1 MAERYDVIVVG
12 GGFAG
17 VTAARECALR
27 GRRTLLLEARDRLGG
42 RTWSAGWN
50 GFPIEYGGAWVHW
63 HQPHTFSELTRAGLS
78 VSISDDTGRAHWHVG
93 GERRTGTIEE
103 RDAIARRGWD
113 RFVDGVREA
122 LPQPHA
128 PLSALPELARF
139 DRLTMAERLAELDLD
154 EETRDVLAG
163 ELESVAHAPISDAG
177 AVAILRWHA
186 LSGYSLEL
194 TQFTGGR
201 VTIDGGTGALLAAI
215 ADAAAYDRRLAT
227 PVARVARD
235 GGEVEVHTRDG
246 ETFVAG
252 AAIVAV
258 ALNARGGIEFSPSLP
273 EDKRRAIDLGQASR
287 GVKVM
292 IHARGE
298 AVSQNSIRFEHPF
311 GYLSTEIL
319 LDDGTQLMIGFGPD
333 AERCDPADLAG
344 MQASLDETIPGY
356 QVLEATAHDWLAD
369 EYSRGTWA
377 IHRPGWYEHHHAA
390 MRRPEG
396 NVILAGSDLA
406 NGWAGFI
413 DGAIESG
420 LRAGAWA
427 AALQPAVSITGH
439 G

>member
-27 GRRTLLLEARDRLGG
+27 GCRTLLLEARDRLGG

-63 HQPHTFSELTRAGLS
+63 HQPHTFSELTRAGLPVA
-78 VSISDDTGRAHWHVG
+78 VSGNASRAHWHVG
-93 GERRTGTIEE
+93 AERRTGTIEE
-103 RDAIARRGWD
+103 RDTIARRGWD
-113 RFVDGVREA
+113 RFVEGVREA

-128 PLSALPELARF
+128 PLAALPELARF
-139 DRLTMAERLAELDLD
+139 DRLTIAERLAELELD
-154 EETRDVLAG
+154 EEERDVLAA
-163 ELESVAHAPISDAG
+163 ELESVAHGPLTEAG
-177 AVAILRWHA
+177 AVSILRWHA

-201 VTIDGGTGALLAAI
+201 VTIGGGTGALLAAI
-215 ADAAAYDRRLAT
+215 ADAAVFDRRLAM
-227 PVARVARD
+227 PVAAVDSHD
-235 GGEVEVHTRDG
+235 GRVEVHTRDG
-246 ETFVAG
+246 DAF
-252 AAIVAV
+252 AASAVIVAV
-258 ALNARGGIEFSPSLP
+258 ALNALGGIEFSPPLP
-273 EDKRRAIDLGQASR
+273 EDKQRAIDLGQASR

-298 AVSQNSIRFEHPF
+298 DVMQNSLRFRHPF
-311 GYLSTEIL
+311 GYLSSESL
-319 LDDGTQLMIGFGPD
+319 LDDGTQLMIGFGGD

-344 MQASLDETIPGY
+344 MQASLDETLPGY
-356 QVLEATAHDWLAD
+356 EVLNATAHDWLAD
-369 EYSRGTWA
+369 EFSNGTWA

-420 LRAGAWA
+420 LHAGAWA
-427 AALQPAVSITGH
+427 TALD
-439 G
+439 

>member
-17 VTAARECALR
+17 VTAARECAVR

-42 RTWSAGWN
+42 RTWSTDWN
-50 GFPIEYGGAWVHW
+50 GFAIEYGGAWVHW

-78 VSISDDTGRAHWHVG
+78 VSISENTGRAHWHVRD
-93 GERRTGTIEE
+93 ERRTGTIEE
-103 RDAIARRGWD
+103 RDAIALRGWD

-128 PLSALPELARF
+128 PLTALRELERF
-139 DRLTMAERLAELDLD
+139 DRLSMAERLAELDLD
-154 EETRDVLAG
+154 DETHDVLAA
-163 ELESVAHAPISDAG
+163 EIESVAHGRLSEAG

-186 LSGYSLEL
+186 LSGGSLEL

-215 ADAAAYDRRLAT
+215 AGAAPFDRRLST
-227 PVARVARD
+227 PVASIVRH
-235 GGEVEVHTRDG
+235 GEQVEVRTRDG

-252 AAIVAV
+252 AVIVAV
-258 ALNARGGIEFSPSLP
+258 ALNALGGIEFGPPLP
-273 EDKRRAIDLGQASR
+273 EDKRAAIELGQASR
-287 GVKVM
+287 GIKVM

-298 AVSQNSIRFEHPF
+298 GVSQSSIRFEHPF
-311 GYLSTEIL
+311 GYLSSETL
-319 LDDGTQLMIGFGPD
+319 LDDGTQLMIGFGFD
-333 AERCDPADLAG
+333 AERCDPADRRA
-344 MQASLDETIPGY
+344 MQAGLDETLPGY
-356 QVLEATAHDWLAD
+356 EILDATSHDWLAD
-369 EYSRGTWA
+369 EFSRGTWA
-377 IHRPGWYEHHHAA
+377 IHRPGWYTHHHAA

-396 NVILAGSDLA
+396 NVLLAGSDIA

-427 AALQPAVSITGH
+427 ASRAG
-439 G
+439 